1 MFRLFLLLICMLP
14 WRATA
19 ATGGQAPEWN
29 WHDAGTKSLRI
40 GSALPEVTLEAGAKG
55 AFVDNR
61 AYQIGKKRFRV
72 LYQVFDSN
80 AGNPMERCGA
90 GREIHLFVYEV
101 TSPTPVERGRILIW
115 SCLHNV
121 SLASQNSGR
130 PGSESD
136 FPRSSGAEMDSRFN
150 GGTVAVQAGQKA
162 GMYFAMAALLQIDR
176 VQEIVERGQNRSAR
190 DCRDRV
196 IDFCAASIMMS
207 CNPLIHLQP
216 NRR

>member
-1 MFRLFLLLICMLP
+1 MKSRMFRLFLLLICMLP

-136 FPRSSGAEMDSRFN
+136 FSSVIWRGDGLTIQWWDGGGTGGAESRYVLRDGRF
-150 GGTVAVQAGQKA
+150 VA
-162 GMYFAMAALLQIDR
+162 D
-176 VQEIVERGQNRSAR
+176 
-190 DCRDRV
+190 
-196 IDFCAASIMMS
+196 
-207 CNPLIHLQP
+207 
-216 NRR
+216 